1 MAVISLYYIQVCQ
14 RTKLTNTKYSA
25 RKKMKHGKEIGSG
38 YNKGLFS
45 IIKEHKYSEEMGL
58 FCVQKELKIHSL
70 FHIHIILQIS
80 NYQREEENQNVSRN
94 IKLFLIKGCKNWS
107 AISLPINTIGNW
119 SIMKT
124 HQVPRKAGFS
134 SR

>member
-25 RKKMKHGKEIGSG
+25 RKRMKHGKEIGSG

-80 NYQREEENQNVSRN
+80 NYQRERGKPKCFQKYKIIPYKR
-94 IKLFLIKGCKNWS
+94 
-107 AISLPINTIGNW
+107 
-119 SIMKT
+119 M
-124 HQVPRKAGFS
+124 
-134 SR
+134 